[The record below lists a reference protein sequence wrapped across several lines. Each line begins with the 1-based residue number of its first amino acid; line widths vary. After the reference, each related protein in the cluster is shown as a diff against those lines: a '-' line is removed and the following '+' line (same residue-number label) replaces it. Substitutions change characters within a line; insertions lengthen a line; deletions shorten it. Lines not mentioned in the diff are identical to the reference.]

1 MVRHLLWEGISVA
14 RPLRIE
20 YKGAFY
26 HITARGNERR
36 RIFFPK
42 GDYDKFKEYLLE
54 AREKFG
60 YRLHCYVLMGNHY
73 HLVIETPNGNMN
85 KVLHYVNGSYANC
98 INKKRNRSG
107 HLLQGR
113 YKGILVERGADLYG
127 N

>member
-1 MVRHLLWEGISVA
+1 VA
-14 RPLRIE
+14 RPSRIE
-20 YKGAFY
+20 YEGAFY

-36 RIFFPK
+36 RIFFAK

-113 YKGILVERGADLYG
+113 YEGILVERGADLYG

>member
-1 MVRHLLWEGISVA
+1 MA

-20 YKGAFY
+20 YEGAFY
-26 HITARGNERR
+26 HITARGNERK
-36 RIFFPK
+36 RIFFGK

-54 AREKFG
+54 AQDKYG

-85 KVLHYVNGSYANC
+85 KVLHYINGSYANY
-98 INKKRNRSG
+98 INRKRNRDG

-113 YKGILVERGADLYG
+113 YKGEIGNRGRTSIYYLAG
-127 N
+127 CRVAAC